1 MSSRSSI
8 RRTPRRP
15 GPRAAA
21 VVGMLLAGAWFAA
34 PAALAREGDSEF
46 LLYVGSS
53 TVYIDNVPST
63 GAFFGGRYGYEF
75 FDNLLWTLGGNFG
88 ATDGKHTVAG
98 KEYAVST
105 STSAVQTGLL
115 YYFGRDG
122 KKWLVPFVGAGVS
135 EISYDVDYRY
145 QGSKVGKTSGTAP
158 GAFAFAGLEMW
169 LARALTLIVSY
180 DVEGYDIKRQTG
192 GSTTLATGG
201 LQIAV
206 RINF

>member
-1 MSSRSSI
+1 
-8 RRTPRRP
+8 
-15 GPRAAA
+15 
-21 VVGMLLAGAWFAA
+21 
-34 PAALAREGDSEF
+34 
-46 LLYVGSS
+46 
-53 TVYIDNVPST
+53 
-63 GAFFGGRYGYEF
+63 
-75 FDNLLWTLGGNFG
+75 
-88 ATDGKHTVAG
+88 
-98 KEYAVST
+98 
-105 STSAVQTGLL
+105 
-115 YYFGRDG
+115 
-122 KKWLVPFVGAGVS
+122 
-135 EISYDVDYRY
+135 VDYRY

>member
-1 MSSRSSI
+1 MSSRAWL
-8 RRTPRRP
+8 RKALRRP
-15 GPRAAA
+15 GLRVAGLA
-21 VVGMLLAGAWFAA
+21 GMLLAGAWGFA
-34 PAALAREGDSEF
+34 PAAQAREGDSEF

-53 TVYIDNVPST
+53 TVYIDDVPST

-88 ATDGKHTVAG
+88 ATDGKRTVAG
-98 KEYAVST
+98 KDYAVST
-105 STSAVQTGLL
+105 NTSAVQSGLL

-122 KKWLVPFVGAGVS
+122 KKWLVPFVGGGVS
-135 EISYDVDYRY
+135 VLSYDVDYRY
-145 QGSKVGKTSGTAP
+145 PGGKTGKTSGTAP
-158 GAFAFAGLEMW
+158 GGFAFAGVELW
-169 LARALTLIVSY
+169 LARHLTLIVSY

-201 LQIAV
+201 LQVAV